1 MGESG
6 GGHLTASL
14 CVLLAQ
20 VVIVVINC
28 DAGDDGDDCGAVV
41 QSLLCGAVD
50 LCFVDIEDNDRH
62 FHTLLAQVVIVVIN
76 CDVGDA
82 GQDGDDVW

>member
-1 MGESG
+1 M
-6 GGHLTASL
+6 
-14 CVLLAQ
+14 
-20 VVIVVINC
+20 
-28 DAGDDGDDCGAVV
+28 V

-62 FHTLLAQVVIVVIN
+62 FHTLLAQVMIVVIN

-82 GQDGDDVW
+82 GQDCDDVW